1 MINLPNV
8 TLFCISSNK
17 VDGAL
22 YALKKSMEGI
32 NFGSVKLITHKL
44 PDNLPEDIEYS
55 QCYEITS
62 MSDYNYYCIYNLT
75 NHIETDYCLLVQ
87 PDGYVIRPHL
97 WDNDWFNY
105 DYIGAPWR
113 IEDRSFIT
121 PFNEH
126 IQVGNGGF
134 SFRSKKLLEVPKQI
148 EIPWD
153 VNQGNFYKHFN
164 YGSTSEDG
172 NICVHNRHLYESQ
185 GCKFAPLNVAVKF
198 SKEREIP
205 ENVGM
210 ETFGFHYYFQ
220 DIR

>member
-1 MINLPNV
+1 MIELPNV
-8 TLFCISSNK
+8 TLFCISSNN
-17 VDGAL
+17 VSGAL

-32 NFGSVKLITHKL
+32 NFASVKLITHER
-44 PDNLPEDIEYS
+44 PINLPEDIGYS

-62 MSDYNYYCIYNLT
+62 MADYNYYCIYNLT
-75 NHIETDYCLLVQ
+75 NHIDTDYCLLVQ
-87 PDGYVIRPHL
+87 PDGYVIRPWI
-97 WDNDWFNY
+97 WDDNWFNY

-113 IEDRSFIT
+113 IEERSFVT
-121 PFNEH
+121 PFGEH

-134 SFRSKKLLEVPKQI
+134 SFRSKKLLEVPKKI

-153 VNQGNFYKHFN
+153 VNQGAFYKHFDA
-164 YGSTSEDG
+164 GSTSEDG

-185 GCKFAPLNVAVKF
+185 GCKFAPLEVAVKF

-205 ENVGM
+205 ENIGV

-220 DIR
+220 NIR

>member
-44 PDNLPEDIEYS
+44 PDNLPKDIEYS

-62 MSDYNYYCIYNLT
+62 MSDYNYYCIYNLI

-97 WDNDWFNY
+97 WNDDWFNY

-153 VNQGNFYKHFN
+153 VNRGNFYKHFN
-164 YGSTSEDG
+164 YESTSEDG

-205 ENVGM
+205 ENVGV